1 MGNTSFTLTLV
12 VALFVGMLLALELG
26 HRLGKR
32 SERLDRN
39 GAHSGTGTV
48 EGAVFALL
56 GLLVAFTFGGA
67 ATRFDARRQ
76 LIVEE
81 ANDIGTAYLRIDLL
95 AADARPPLRALFRK
109 YLDTRLAAY
118 QQPTIEGAYTKLA
131 EVAALQDD
139 IWALAVA
146 GCNAAAPSP
155 CAILLLPALNAMFDI
170 VATRTAA
177 TMMHPPPIVFAMLC
191 GVGLLCALLAGY
203 SLEPG
208 TRRKWSHSVVLALVI
223 ALTVWVIL
231 DMEYPRLGFIRVDAF
246 DQVLKDLRAG
256 MDR

>member
-12 VALFVGMLLALELG
+12 VALFAGMLLAIELG
-26 HRLGKR
+26 HRVGRR
-32 SERLDRN
+32 SQQLDLE

-56 GLLVAFTFGGA
+56 GLLVAFTFAGA
-67 ATRFDARRQ
+67 ATRFDGRRQ

-95 AADARPPLRALFRK
+95 PADARAPLRALFRR
-109 YLDTRLAAY
+109 YVDTRLAAY
-118 QQPTIEGAYTKLA
+118 QQPTIEEAYAKLA
-131 EVAALQDD
+131 EVAALQDQM
-139 IWALAVA
+139 WSQATA
-146 GCNAAAPSP
+146 GCQAAAPQP

-170 VATRTAA
+170 VTTRTAA
-177 TMMHPPPIVFAMLC
+177 TMMHPPAVIFGMLC
-191 GVGLLCALLAGY
+191 GVGVLCAFLAGY

-208 TRRKWSHSVVLALVI
+208 KRRKWSHSVTFALVI

-231 DMEYPRLGFIRVDAF
+231 DMEYPRLGFIRVDTF
-246 DQVLKDLRAG
+246 DRVLKDVRAG